1 MTPLAPGDRGFP
13 PLSRA
18 QRILLPVADAFMVA
32 MLSRPPSG
40 SLRTTRVTTAS
51 IGLATAGFFVVGVLG
66 VALALA
72 AGAQP
77 LRWLAAGL
85 LEIFALSA
93 AALAVFGWLQRR
105 RLPG

>member
-1 MTPLAPGDRGFP
+1 MASSPGSGDPGLP

-51 IGLATAGFFVVGVLG
+51 IGLASAGFLVFGVLG
-66 VALALA
+66 VVLALA
-72 AGAQP
+72 SPIEAVVTRVVRSDPDGGRESIATMN
-77 LRWLAAGL
+77 A
-85 LEIFALSA
+85 SA
-93 AALAVFGWLQRR
+93 TGSRIR
-105 RLPG
+105 